1 MSATAPPYLTALNND
16 TDNTMSGDCGYI
28 YIALPPSGVVRL
40 EQKNETFLEQGIFD
54 DGPFEAGDENKKDPA
69 LVPAP
74 PNSYL
79 GNSEFKQSFS
89 VLTQCL

>member
-1 MSATAPPYLTALNND
+1 MHIFFFLFH
-16 TDNTMSGDCGYI
+16 
-28 YIALPPSGVVRL
+28 IALPSSGVVRL
-40 EQKNETFLEQGIFD
+40 EQKNETFLMEGIFD
-54 DGPFEAGDENKKDPA
+54 DGPFETGDENKKDPA

-89 VLTQCL
+89 NLIQCL

>member
-1 MSATAPPYLTALNND
+1 MDA
-16 TDNTMSGDCGYI
+16 YI
-28 YIALPPSGVVRL
+28 FILFHVALPPSGIVRL
-40 EQKNETFLEQGIFD
+40 EQKNETFLEEGIFD

-69 LVPAP
+69 LVPVP

-89 VLTQCL
+89 NLTQCL

>member
-1 MSATAPPYLTALNND
+1 MD
-16 TDNTMSGDCGYI
+16 TYI
-28 YIALPPSGVVRL
+28 YIFFLFHVAFPPSGVVRL

-79 GNSEFKQSFS
+79 GNSELKRSFPN
-89 VLTQCL
+89 LTRRL

>member
-1 MSATAPPYLTALNND
+1 M
-16 TDNTMSGDCGYI
+16 
-28 YIALPPSGVVRL
+28 VRL
-40 EQKNETFLEQGIFD
+40 EQKNETFVKLGIFD

-79 GNSEFKQSFS
+79 GNQEFKQSFS
-89 VLTQCL
+89 NLTQSLKLPLE